1 MLDTVDASINTSS
14 SAAEKHPKIEQH
26 STSTSTFVEITAGQG
41 SCEKHDQATMAS
53 LARSARVLA
62 IMVLVIATVII
73 TSTPLVECSECFSVL
88 TNSSLSFP
96 DPVVSLSIYHAS

>member
-26 STSTSTFVEITAGQG
+26 STSTFVEITAGQG

-62 IMVLVIATVII
+62 IMVLVIATVMI